1 MFRSISKS
9 IMAKLLIQFFLV
21 GIIPLIGMSYLTY
34 YLSEG
39 AMKSVVFQNIASI
52 NAIKKV
58 QTLEFLK
65 DRMENLTLLSRTQ
78 QIRNMINNKTYQEM
92 SPIFGYYMKAF
103 GYSDIILLNETGQ
116 TVYSAAS
123 NMEFDTSTENNP
135 KTASATKGL
144 WEKIIASETPM
155 MTDMV
160 RHKAGAEPALFMGAP
175 VYADT
180 GELYAVLICQINA
193 ARISALIVDTP
204 YTSVLDAE
212 TGAGRINRDTYI
224 VGSDSLL
231 RTKSAHSGNE
241 AVLKERVDPEI
252 YSLALKNAS
261 GTGKSIGTLKENVLN
276 AYSLVGLQKAIGTDF
291 DWAIVTVVNED
302 EAFALLNK
310 LKINTFMGMAIF
322 VLLIGIAGVY
332 QSRMIGRPI
341 NELSYR
347 IIKLNDG
354 DFTAEVPLTDPN
366 RSDEIGM
373 LLRTFNDGS
382 KKFRHQLKS
391 LLDSTNL
398 LIESI
403 TRISTTASQLATS
416 ASETSSSISEVT
428 TTVEEVKQTSQV
440 ASEKAEYVA
449 QSADS
454 TTRISHAGKQ
464 ATENTMLGIDRIK
477 KEMNA
482 IAESTVQL
490 SAQTKSIEDIINTVS
505 DIADQSNILSVN
517 AAIEAAKAGE
527 HGKGF
532 SVVAQEVKSLA
543 NQSKEAT
550 NQVRGILND
559 IQKATSTAVMAT
571 ERGTKSVAEAIELS
585 EQAGDAID
593 RLSDRV
599 TESSEAAMQ
608 ITASNQQQLSGMD
621 QLSQAMESI
630 NDATQQNLDGVKQL
644 EDAIKNLEAMAQTLK
659 AITASYKI

>member
-1 MFRSISKS
+1 
-9 IMAKLLIQFFLV
+9 
-21 GIIPLIGMSYLTY
+21 
-34 YLSEG
+34 
-39 AMKSVVFQNIASI
+39 
-52 NAIKKV
+52 
-58 QTLEFLK
+58 
-65 DRMENLTLLSRTQ
+65 
-78 QIRNMINNKTYQEM
+78 
-92 SPIFGYYMKAF
+92 
-103 GYSDIILLNETGQ
+103 GQ

-123 NMEFDTSTENNP
+123 NMEFDPSTENNA
-135 KTASATKGL
+135 KTESATKGL
-144 WEKIIASETPM
+144 WEKIITSETPM

-204 YTSVLDAE
+204 YTSVSDAE

-241 AVLKERVDPEI
+241 AVLKERVDPET
-252 YSLALKNAS
+252 YSLALKNTS
-261 GTGKSIGTLKENVLN
+261 GTGKSIGALKENVLN

-291 DWAIVTVVNED
+291 DWAIVTVVNEN

-322 VLLIGIAGVY
+322 VLLVGIAGVY

-550 NQVRGILND
+550 NQVRGILSD
-559 IQKATSTAVMAT
+559 IQKATGTAVMAT

-599 TESSEAAMQ
+599 TESAEAAMQ

>member
-9 IMAKLLIQFFLV
+9 IMAKLLVQFFLV
-21 GIIPLIGMSYLTY
+21 GIIPLIGMGTLTY
-34 YLSEG
+34 YLSKD
-39 AMKSVVFQNIASI
+39 AIKSEVFQNITSI
-52 NAIKKV
+52 NGIKKV
-58 QTLEFLK
+58 QILEFLK
-65 DRMENLTLLSRTQ
+65 DRMQNLTLLSRTQ

-92 SPIFGYYMKAF
+92 SPIFEYYMQAF
-103 GYSDIILLNETGQ
+103 GYSDILLLNESGQ
-116 TVYSAAS
+116 IVYSATSNTEYAS
-123 NMEFDTSTENNP
+123 GS
-135 KTASATKGL
+135 KTAPETGAALKGL
-144 WEKIIASETPM
+144 WEKIVDSETPM
-155 MTDMV
+155 MTDML
-160 RHKAGAEPALFMGAP
+160 RYKTGAEPALFIGAP

-193 ARISALIVDTP
+193 ARVSALIVDAPSTGIP
-204 YTSVLDAE
+204 DAGG
-212 TGAGRINRDTYI
+212 GAGKFKRDTYI
-224 VGSDSLL
+224 VGPDSLL
-231 RTKSAHSGNE
+231 RTKSAHSGND
-241 AVLKERVDPEI
+241 AVLKERVDPGI
-252 YSLALKNAS
+252 YNLALKQIG
-261 GTGKSIGTLKENVLN
+261 GTGKSMDASGESLLN
-276 AYSLVGLQKAIGTDF
+276 AYSLVGLQKAMGTDF
-291 DWAIVTVVNED
+291 DWVIMTVVNEN
-302 EAFALLNK
+302 EAFALLHK
-310 LKINTFMGMAIF
+310 LKINTFGGMVIF
-322 VLLIGIAGVY
+322 VLLVGIAGIF
-332 QSRMIGRPI
+332 QSRMIARPI

-347 IIKLNDG
+347 VVKLNDG

-366 RSDEIGM
+366 RNDEIGM

-382 KKFRHQLKS
+382 KKFRHQMKS

-440 ASEKAEYVA
+440 ATEKAEYVA

-464 ATENTMLGIDRIK
+464 ATENTMIGIDRIRE
-477 KEMNA
+477 EMNA

-550 NQVRGILND
+550 NQVRGILSD
-559 IQKATSTAVMAT
+559 IQKATSAAVMAT
-571 ERGTKSVAEAIELS
+571 ERGTRSVAEAIELS
-585 EQAGDAID
+585 EQAGNAID
-593 RLSDRV
+593 RLSGRV
-599 TESSEAAMQ
+599 TESAEAAMQ
-608 ITASNQQQLSGMD
+608 ITASNQQQLAGMD

-644 EDAIKNLEAMAQTLK
+644 EDAIKNLEDMAQTLK
-659 AITASYKI
+659 IITATYKI

>member
-1 MFRSISKS
+1 MFRSISRS
-9 IMAKLLIQFFLV
+9 ITAKLLVQFFLA
-21 GIIPLIGMSYLTY
+21 GIIPLIGIGTLTY
-34 YLSEG
+34 YLSKG
-39 AMKSVVFQNIASI
+39 ALKTEVFQNIASI
-52 NAIKKV
+52 NTIKKV

-65 DRMENLTLLSRTQ
+65 DRLENLTLLSRTQ
-78 QIRNMINNKTYQEM
+78 QIRNMINNRTYREM
-92 SPIFGYYMKAF
+92 SPIFEYYMKVF
-103 GYSDIILLNETGQ
+103 GYSDILLLNETGQ

-123 NMEFDTSTENNP
+123 NTEYDP
-135 KTASATKGL
+135 YGDGTAGNDAVTKGL
-144 WEKIIASETPM
+144 WEKIIASETAT
-155 MTDMV
+155 MTDILL
-160 RHKAGAEPALFMGAP
+160 HAAEEEPALFMGAP

-180 GELYAVLICQINA
+180 GELYAVLICQIKVS
-193 ARISALIVDTP
+193 RITALIA
-204 YTSVLDAE
+204 DAPPGGAME
-212 TGAGRINRDTYI
+212 TETRGPTVKRNTYI
-224 VGSDSLL
+224 IGADALL
-231 RTKSAHSGNE
+231 RTRTAHAGNE
-241 AVLKERVDPEI
+241 AVLKHRMDPKT
-252 YSLALKNAS
+252 YTLAQKQVS
-261 GTGKSIGTLKENVLN
+261 GTIASVDSRGESVLQ
-276 AYSLVGLQKAIGTDF
+276 AYALVGLQNALGVDF
-291 DWAIVTVVNED
+291 DWTIVTEVD
-302 EAFALLNK
+302 EKQAFGLLNK
-310 LKINTFMGMAIF
+310 LKINTLAGMAIF
-322 VLLIGIAGVY
+322 ILLVGMAGVF

-347 IIKLNDG
+347 IVKLNEG
-354 DFTAEVPLTDPN
+354 DFTAEVPLSDPN

-373 LLRTFNDGS
+373 LLRTYNDGS
-382 KKFRHQLKS
+382 KKFRHQMRS
-391 LLDSTNL
+391 LLESTNL
-398 LIESI
+398 LLESI

-454 TTRISHAGKQ
+454 TARISYAGKQ
-464 ATENTMLGIDRIK
+464 ATENTMLGIDRIRE
-477 KEMNA
+477 EMNA

-490 SAQTKSIEDIINTVS
+490 SSQTKSIENIINTVS

-550 NQVRGILND
+550 NQVREILSD

-571 ERGTKSVAEAIELS
+571 ERGTKTVAQAIELS

-630 NDATQQNLDGVKQL
+630 NDATQQNLEGVKQL
-644 EDAIKNLEAMAQTLK
+644 EDAIKNLETMAQTLRT
-659 AITASYKI
+659 ITASYKI